1 MFYDQVQDE
10 NDPVLF
16 KLKFQPDPRKKQ
28 VKHQQLNEQ
37 IDLSSI
43 ILAVSDHDQQLSP
56 QKLPNFSSTA
66 NEAPKQ
72 ILDTKKNKTHQKN
85 LFNTTMK
92 ISEIN
97 QISAIKS
104 MEHQEVIRENPG
116 ETELILGGG
125 GLSSANSK
133 FRDELKDLN
142 TALNKGQNQ
151 EQSPSTGEVYN
162 INISRDDAESIINLL
177 KDYVTL
183 KLGNGRE
190 MKIPRLNLAA
200 LPNIFPPQIH

>member
-1 MFYDQVQDE
+1 M
-10 NDPVLF
+10 
-16 KLKFQPDPRKKQ
+16 
-28 VKHQQLNEQ
+28 
-37 IDLSSI
+37 
-43 ILAVSDHDQQLSP
+43 
-56 QKLPNFSSTA
+56 
-66 NEAPKQ
+66 
-72 ILDTKKNKTHQKN
+72 KKNKTHQKN

-104 MEHQEVIRENPG
+104 MDNQQVNG
-116 ETELILGGG
+116 QNAGDTELILGGG

-142 TALNKGQNQ
+142 TALNNGQNQ
-151 EQSPSTGEVYN
+151 EASGAGEVYN

-177 KDYVTL
+177 KDYFTL

-190 MKIPRLNLAA
+190 IKIPRLNLAM
-200 LPNIFPPQIH
+200 LPNIFPPQIHEEIKQKISDKKGKNIITQLSANIKNFFQSNEFSDKNQKPID